1 MQIIIR
7 QYLYSNEFTYICFL
21 EMFVSYHSGLLRL
34 ETDLRKSLPG
44 LDTIVGNRNWFVKA
58 VEGKSRENMP

>member
-1 MQIIIR
+1 
-7 QYLYSNEFTYICFL
+7 
-21 EMFVSYHSGLLRL
+21 MFVSYHSGLLRL